1 MVRILDAQ
9 AWAEPLGDVYQA
21 IFRPVFAL
29 RPIKDLLNG
38 RWLGHPLH
46 PALTDVP
53 IGALLVALVLD
64 LAGTRAAADLATAI
78 GVAAILVAALAGYA
92 DYADMSGRRRRHAT
106 VHSTLMLLAT
116 VAYLLS
122 LAVRF
127 GLAGPFFERS
137 EVWLAAAGFALIAAG
152 AYVGGHLVFAT
163 GQGVDRHARRT
174 LGEEWRPLEVGEL
187 GEGRPTKARAA
198 GQTLVVVRRGETVQA
213 LHDTCAHE
221 GCSLS
226 AGTLVGDGEV
236 ECRCH
241 GSRFR
246 LADGAVT
253 RSPAVY
259 DQPAYEVRRTEAG
272 LEARP
277 RR

>member
-1 MVRILDAQ
+1 MRILDAQ
-9 AWAEPLGDVYQA
+9 AWAEPVADVLQA
-21 IFRPVFAL
+21 VFRAVFAL
-29 RPIKDLLNG
+29 RPLKDLFNG

-46 PALTDVP
+46 PALSDVP
-53 IGALLVALVLD
+53 VGALVVALVLD
-64 LAGTRAAADLATAI
+64 LAAARPAADWATAI
-78 GVAAILVAALAGYA
+78 GVAGLLLAALAGYA
-92 DYADMSGRRRRHAT
+92 DYVDMSGRRRRHAT
-106 VHSTLMLLAT
+106 VHSVLMVVATL
-116 VAYLLS
+116 AYLGS
-122 LAVRF
+122 LAIRF
-127 GLAGPFFERS
+127 EVAGPFFERS
-137 EVWLAAAGFALIAAG
+137 EVWLSAIGFAFLAAG
-152 AYVGGHLVFAT
+152 AYVGGDLVFASA
-163 GQGVDRHARRT
+163 QGVDRHARRA

-187 GEGRPTKARAA
+187 VEGRPTKGRAA
-198 GQTLVVVRRGETVQA
+198 GQTLVVVRRGETLLA

-226 AGTLVGDGEV
+226 AGTLAGEGEI

-246 LADGAVT
+246 LADGVVT